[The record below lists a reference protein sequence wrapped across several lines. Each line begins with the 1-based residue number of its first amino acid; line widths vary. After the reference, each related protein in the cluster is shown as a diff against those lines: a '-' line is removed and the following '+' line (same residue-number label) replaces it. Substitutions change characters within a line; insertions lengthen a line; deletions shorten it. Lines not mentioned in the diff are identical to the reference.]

1 MKYEEIL
8 AVLKVVHAHES
19 ATDKGAACNPCD
31 TTGLAQAM
39 GLEPQDVADR
49 LTAALARG
57 QMITARKRSGET
69 EPYYDQV
76 RLSANGRAAV
86 AHAEGP
92 AGTSAA
98 PPPGSAHTGGPES
111 SSRS

>member
-1 MKYEEIL
+1 ML
-8 AVLKVVHAHES
+8 AVLKIVHEHES
-19 ATDKGAACNPCD
+19 VTDNDAVCNPCD

-39 GLEPQDVADR
+39 GLDPQEVADR

-57 QMITARKRSGET
+57 RMVTARKTTGGT

-86 AHAEGP
+86 THAQGSTGTAGSPSP
-92 AGTSAA
+92 AE
-98 PPPGSAHTGGPES
+98 PPSTP
-111 SSRS
+111 

>member
-1 MKYEEIL
+1 MKYEEVL
-8 AVLKVVHAHES
+8 AVLKVVHQHAS
-19 ATDKGAACNPCD
+19 GTNNDAACNPCD

-39 GLEPQDVADR
+39 GLEPQQVADR

-57 QMITARKRSGET
+57 HMITARKAPGET

-86 AHAEGP
+86 AHAEGSP
-92 AGTSAA
+92 ETAA
-98 PPPGSAHTGGPES
+98 DPPRAEPPSPPGTPS
-111 SSRS
+111 